1 MKKVG
6 AKRGTYGITRYAK
19 SGLIIA
25 FMIGY
30 IALVSM
36 SVVSAEKTQIDE
48 INSNEV
54 KQTEKGFVVNGK
66 GTSLGDNSD
75 STSDD
80 SELLEFALN
89 NQEIFTSI
97 GVICLA
103 LVFKVG
109 LKVTESRA
117 EQKWRSPEID
127 WLNYEWEPFLRNISI
142 ARIIAKIPVIRDI
155 KKSITSKVESEPIN
169 FDNIDFSFTSVASTV
184 SQSSPKQ

>member
-25 FMIGY
+25 FLIGY

-36 SVVSAEKTQIDE
+36 SVASAENTQIDE
-48 INSNEV
+48 INSNEI
-54 KQTEKGFVVNGK
+54 KQTEKGLVVNGK
-66 GTSLGDNSD
+66 GTSMIDNSD
-75 STSDD
+75 SENQESA
-80 SELLEFALN
+80 LLEFALN
-89 NQEIFTSI
+89 NQEIFSSI

-109 LKVTESRA
+109 LRVTESRS

-127 WLNYEWEPFLRNISI
+127 WLHYE
-142 ARIIAKIPVIRDI
+142 
-155 KKSITSKVESEPIN
+155 
-169 FDNIDFSFTSVASTV
+169 
-184 SQSSPKQ
+184 